1 MTPNESTLEE
11 ACLDWFRDLGYAV
24 AHGPDLAPGEALCVG
39 WGANESKMP
48 TGEFPA

>member
-24 AHGPDLAPGEALCVG
+24 AHGPDLAPGG
-39 WGANESKMP
+39 GAVC
-48 TGEFPA
+48 GLGG